1 MNLHSL
7 SVFVEVV
14 RSGTMSGAAQ
24 ELYLSQPAVSKTIAN
39 LEEHYETKLFERLGH
54 KLAITQSGA
63 QLYRHAIQLLDQ
75 AKQMERALLGKGETL
90 RIGATL
96 TVGSTLLTKIIKSFK
111 EHFPQINLFVKVT
124 NTREIEDLLLDS
136 QLDLA
141 LVEGEVKSPKLLF
154 LPVVEDRLILAC
166 PANHPLSGRETVFL
180 DELSSFPF
188 HMREKGS
195 GTRELFEN
203 FMMREGYDID
213 IVYESTCPLSI
224 RSAMKEFNLMS
235 VLSFRLIQ
243 EELEQETF
251 YAFSPDTEVWGRSF
265 SIVYHR
271 DKHLSP
277 TLKALVN
284 HIESY
289 QEADFP
295 AHLIQGKILLKQEK
309 GSK

>member
-14 RSGTMSGAAQ
+14 RSGTMSGAAE

-39 LEEHYETKLFERLGH
+39 LEEHYGTKLFERLGN
-54 KLAITQSGA
+54 KLAITESGS

-75 AKQMERALLGKGETL
+75 AKQMERALMGKGETL

-96 TVGSTLLTKIIKSFK
+96 TVGSTLLTTIIKSFK
-111 EHFPQINLFVKVT
+111 EHFPQINTLIKVT
-124 NTREIEDLLLDS
+124 NTREIEELLLNS

-154 LPVVEDRLILAC
+154 LPVIEDRLILAC
-166 PANHPLSGRETVFL
+166 PSDHPLSGRQAVFL

-203 FMMREGYDID
+203 FMMRQGYDLD
-213 IVYESTCPLSI
+213 IVYESTCPISI
-224 RSAMKEFNLMS
+224 RSAMREFNLMS
-235 VLSFRLIQ
+235 VLSFRLV
-243 EELEQETF
+243 EEGLKNGSF
-251 YAFSPDTEVWGRSF
+251 YAFAPETEVWERSF

-277 TLKALVN
+277 TLKALVS

-289 QEADFP
+289 KEADFP
-295 AHLIQGKILLKQEK
+295 AHLIQGKILLNSGRDLK
-309 GSK
+309 

>member
-14 RSGTMSGAAQ
+14 RRGTMSGAAE

-39 LEEHYETKLFERLGH
+39 LEEHYETKLFERLGN
-54 KLAITQSGA
+54 KLAITESGT

-75 AKQMERALLGKGETL
+75 AKQMERALMGKGETL

-96 TVGSTLLTKIIKSFK
+96 TVGSTLLTSIVKSFK
-111 EHFPQINLFVKVT
+111 KQFPQINILIKVT
-124 NTREIEDLLLDS
+124 NTREIEELLLDS

-141 LVEGEVKSPKLLF
+141 LVEGEVKSPKLVF
-154 LPVVEDRLILAC
+154 LPVIEDRLILAC
-166 PANHPLSGRETVFL
+166 PSDHPLAGKETVFL
-180 DELSSFPF
+180 DELSSYPF

-203 FMMREGYDID
+203 FMMRQGYDLE
-213 IVYESTCPLSI
+213 IVYESTCPISI
-224 RSAMKEFNLMS
+224 RSAMKEFSLMS
-235 VLSFRLIQ
+235 VLSFRLI
-243 EELEQETF
+243 EEGLKRGSF
-251 YAFSPDTEVWGRSF
+251 YAFAPETEVWERSF

-277 TLKALVN
+277 TLKAFHH
-284 HIESY
+284 HIERY
-289 QEADFP
+289 HEEEFP
-295 AHLIQGKILLKQEK
+295 AHLIRGKILLNQ
-309 GSK
+309 G